1 MEKELDTNEEIIPSL
16 REEQVRLTQTRIL
29 DTFESELIR
38 HGYAEISMRAVAK
51 RAGMSVPTVYRYYPN
66 KQALLR
72 ALMESLTADQGDG
85 WLKILAS
92 NTDPMETITKLL
104 DYHWDANEQQPG
116 RTKAVLNAMAAASNG
131 EGGEAAEEAMK
142 RFAFMAR
149 EAVAP
154 LSYLGPQETR
164 KLEATVAVLL
174 SRPTWQRLRLGH
186 EVPRDVARSAV
197 LDAARGSIDAA
208 QTRAGGRGGAKP
220 QGQLPD
226 RSEAALKQRYKGASK
241 KL

>member
-1 MEKELDTNEEIIPSL
+1 MEKELDTNEEIISSL

-66 KQALLR
+66 KQALLM
-72 ALMESLTADQGDG
+72 ALMETLTADQSEG

-92 NTDPMETITKLL
+92 TSDPMETATKLL
-104 DYHWDANEQQPG
+104 DYHWAANEQQPG

-131 EGGEAAEEAMK
+131 EGAEVVDEIVK

-149 EAVAP
+149 EVVAP
-154 LSYLGPQETR
+154 VAYLG
-164 KLEATVAVLL
+164 
-174 SRPTWQRLRLGH
+174 
-186 EVPRDVARSAV
+186 
-197 LDAARGSIDAA
+197 
-208 QTRAGGRGGAKP
+208 
-220 QGQLPD
+220 
-226 RSEAALKQRYKGASK
+226 
-241 KL
+241 